1 MGGALLAYFMVNT
14 IQLYKKYIVS
24 KDNKP
29 EVLKDINLS
38 IKKGEFVGIVGK
50 SGSGKTTLLNLI
62 GGLDKATYGIIEVD
76 GIEITKLS
84 DDELCSFRNKTIG
97 FIFQSYY
104 LDPHLTVLQNIA
116 LPLMIAGVSKKEREI
131 QAQEYL
137 SYVGLSDKAKSKP
150 TQLSG
155 GEAQRVAIAR
165 SIITRPKLLLADE
178 PTGNLD
184 TLNGKAIMA
193 LLEKIHNDGATV
205 ILVTHNMN
213 DIKSCTRV
221 IELED
226 GMLKSD
232 TASLNSEINTANVEN
247 NNMPSHANTA
257 KANKNNVANAICEEM
272 GETIKGDNTD
282 ETN

>member
-1 MGGALLAYFMVNT
+1 MVNT
-14 IQLYKKYIVS
+14 IQLHKKYIVS

-137 SYVGLSDKAKSKP
+137 SYVGLIDKAKSKP

-226 GMLKSD
+226 GMVISD

-247 NNMPSHANTA
+247 NNMPSNANTA
-257 KANKNNVANAICEEM
+257 KANKNNVATAISKEM
-272 GETIKGDNTD
+272 DETIKGDNIN

>member
-1 MGGALLAYFMVNT
+1 MVNT
-14 IQLYKKYIVS
+14 IQLHKKYIVS

-104 LDPHLTVLQNIA
+104 LDPHLTVLQNVA

-137 SYVGLSDKAKSKP
+137 SYVGLIDKAKSKP

-226 GMLKSD
+226 GMVKNDS
-232 TASLNSEINTANVEN
+232 ASLNTENKSNTTNVEINSI
-247 NNMPSHANTA
+247 PSHANTA
-257 KANKNNVANAICEEM
+257 KANKNNVATAISKEM
-272 GETIKGDNTD
+272 DETIKGDNIN

>member
-1 MGGALLAYFMVNT
+1 MVNT
-14 IQLYKKYIVS
+14 IQLHKKYIVS

-38 IKKGEFVGIVGK
+38 IKKGEFAGVVGK

-104 LDPHLTVLQNIA
+104 LDPHLTVLQNVA
-116 LPLMIAGVSKKEREI
+116 LPLMIAGISKKEREI

-137 SYVGLSDKAKSKP
+137 SYVGLSNKAKSKP

-184 TLNGKAIMA
+184 TLNGKAVMA

-205 ILVTHNMN
+205 LLVTHNMN

-226 GMLKSD
+226 GMVKSD
-232 TASLNSEINTANVEN
+232 TAGLNTEINTANVEIN
-247 NNMPSHANTA
+247 NESPHANTA
-257 KANKNNVANAICEEM
+257 KANKNNVANAISEEM
-272 GETIKGDNTD
+272 GETIKGDNID

>member
-1 MGGALLAYFMVNT
+1 MVNT
-14 IQLYKKYIVS
+14 IQLHKKYIVS

-137 SYVGLSDKAKSKP
+137 SYVGLIDKAKSKP

-226 GMLKSD
+226 GMVKSD
-232 TASLNSEINTANVEN
+232 TASLNTENKSNTANVEN
-247 NNMPSHANTA
+247 NNMPSNANTA
-257 KANKNNVANAICEEM
+257 KANKNNVANAISEEM
-272 GETIKGDNTD
+272 DATIKGDNID

>member
-1 MGGALLAYFMVNT
+1 MVNT
-14 IQLYKKYIVS
+14 IQLHKKYIVS

-76 GIEITKLS
+76 GVEITKLS

-137 SYVGLSDKAKSKP
+137 SYVGLIDKAKSKP

-184 TLNGKAIMA
+184 TLNGKVIMA
-193 LLEKIHNDGATV
+193 LLEKIHSDGATV

-226 GMLKSD
+226 GMVKSD
-232 TASLNSEINTANVEN
+232 SASLNTDIKSNTANVEIN
-247 NNMPSHANTA
+247 SIPSHANTA
-257 KANKNNVANAICEEM
+257 KANKNNVANAISEEM
-272 GETIKGDNTD
+272 DATIKGDNID

>member
-1 MGGALLAYFMVNT
+1 MVNT
-14 IQLYKKYIVS
+14 IQLHKKYIVS
-24 KDNKP
+24 KENKP

-104 LDPHLTVLQNIA
+104 LDPHLTVLQNVA

-137 SYVGLSDKAKSKP
+137 SYVGLIDKAKSKP

-226 GMLKSD
+226 GMVKSD
-232 TASLNSEINTANVEN
+232 TASLNTEINTANVEN
-247 NNMPSHANTA
+247 NSIPSHANTA
-257 KANKNNVANAICEEM
+257 KANKNNIATAISEEI
-272 GETIKGDNTD
+272 GATTKGDNID

>member
-1 MGGALLAYFMVNT
+1 MVNT
-14 IQLYKKYIVS
+14 IQLHKKYIVS

-104 LDPHLTVLQNIA
+104 LDPHLTVLQNVA

-137 SYVGLSDKAKSKP
+137 SYVGLIDKAKSKP

-226 GMLKSD
+226 GMVKSD
-232 TASLNSEINTANVEN
+232 TASLNTEINTANVEN
-247 NNMPSHANTA
+247 NSIPSHANTA
-257 KANKNNVANAICEEM
+257 KANKNNIATAISEEI
-272 GETIKGDNTD
+272 GATTKGDNID

>member
-1 MGGALLAYFMVNT
+1 MVNT
-14 IQLYKKYIVS
+14 IQLHKKYIVS
-24 KDNKP
+24 KENKP

-137 SYVGLSDKAKSKP
+137 SYVGLIDKAKSKP

-226 GMLKSD
+226 GMVKSD
-232 TASLNSEINTANVEN
+232 TASLNTEINTANVEN

-257 KANKNNVANAICEEM
+257 KVNKNNVANAISEEM
-272 GETIKGDNTD
+272 DATIKGDNID

>member
-1 MGGALLAYFMVNT
+1 MGGALIAYFMVNT
-14 IQLYKKYIVS
+14 IQLHKKYIVS

-104 LDPHLTVLQNIA
+104 LDPHLTVLQNVA

-137 SYVGLSDKAKSKP
+137 SYVGLIDKAKSKP

-226 GMLKSD
+226 GMVKSD
-232 TASLNSEINTANVEN
+232 TASLNTEINTANVEN
-247 NNMPSHANTA
+247 NSIPSHANTA
-257 KANKNNVANAICEEM
+257 KANKNNIATAISEEI
-272 GETIKGDNTD
+272 GATTKGDNID

>member
-1 MGGALLAYFMVNT
+1 MVNT
-14 IQLYKKYIVS
+14 IQLHKKYIVS
-24 KDNKP
+24 KENKP

-104 LDPHLTVLQNIA
+104 LDPHLTVLQNVA

-137 SYVGLSDKAKSKP
+137 SYVGLIDKAKSKP

-226 GMLKSD
+226 GMVISD

-247 NNMPSHANTA
+247 NNMPSNANTA
-257 KANKNNVANAICEEM
+257 KANKNNVANAISEEM
-272 GETIKGDNTD
+272 STTIKGDNTD